1 MDLEL
6 LINNINDAYRG
17 EEDVPAVGTTEY
29 DYWLR
34 VINRKQREWAK
45 DVKQKWASLFEVRSL
60 TPVVTSGTQSYN
72 LPTDFLKPADQLWVN
87 YNTTQRIYFTLKNP
101 QYRARYGN
109 VFISGR
115 NPKKLTFVD
124 TVDTYANILGKTIS
138 MPGYFMPVDL
148 ASGTDLVS
156 VDDPDWL
163 VYAAASELAFNDITY
178 EDKYIDLNTKANSLY
193 IQMVQT
199 NRTTSPS
206 NPRTV
211 PTNTGRRIGHTPD
224 VHSD

>member
-45 DVKQKWASLFEVRSL
+45 DVKQKWSSLFEIRTLS
-60 TPVVTSGTQSYN
+60 PVVTSGQQAYN
-72 LPTDFLKPADQLWVN
+72 LPTDFIKPSDQVWVN
-87 YNTTQRIYFTLKNP
+87 FNTTQRIYFTLKNP
-101 QYRARYGN
+101 QFRERYHN
-109 VFISGR
+109 AYISVR
-115 NPKKLTFVD
+115 NPKTLTFVD
-124 TVDTYANILGKTIS
+124 IVDTNTNILGKSIS
-138 MPGYFMPVDL
+138 MPGYFMPAELV
-148 ASGTDLVS
+148 AKTDVVA

-193 IQMVQT
+193 VQMVQA
-199 NRTTSPS
+199 NRTTTPS
-206 NPRTV
+206 TPRTV
-211 PTNTGRRIGHTPD
+211 PTNTGRRIGHVPD